1 MIAIGSQPLNNNQLS
16 MLDVAAKKAV
26 DDAVEAATTPSQTVA
41 PAKPAEGVQV
51 SLSGLGLKK
60 AAEEKAN
67 PNQDIE
73 SSGLPENAQ
82 RILKMIREL
91 KEKIAEKQ
99 QELQALMADQSMDP
113 QTKQS
118 RVGVL
123 QSTIATLTASLMS
136 ASNSLD
142 KISKNGTLTSEQ
154 GQQAAQL
161 AMK

>member
-1 MIAIGSQPLNNNQLS
+1 MIAIGSQPLNNSQLS
-16 MLDVAAKKAV
+16 MLDATSKKAV
-26 DDAVEAATTPSQTVA
+26 EESVDAATVKA
-41 PAKPAEGVQV
+41 EPAAPAEGVKV
-51 SLSGLGLKK
+51 SLSGLGIQK
-60 AAEEKAN
+60 AAQDKAN

-73 SSGLPENAQ
+73 SSGLPDNAQ

-91 KEKIAEKQ
+91 KQKIAEKQ

-142 KISKNGTLTSEQ
+142 KLSKNGTLSAEQ

>member
-1 MIAIGSQPLNNNQLS
+1 MS
-16 MLDVAAKKAV
+16 MLDVTSKKAV
-26 DDAVEAATTPSQTVA
+26 DEAVEAATTTTEPT
-41 PAKPAEGVQV
+41 KPAEGVTV
-51 SLSGLGLKK
+51 SLSGLGLQK
-60 AAEEKAN
+60 AAQEKAN

-73 SSGLPENAQ
+73 SSGLPDNAQ

-91 KEKIAEKQ
+91 KQKIAEKQ

-113 QTKQS
+113 ETKQS

-123 QSTIATLTASLMS
+123 QSTIATLTASLMT

-142 KISKNGTLTSEQ
+142 KLSKNGTLTSEQ